1 MPDAHIVPHK
11 LGLFC
16 AFFLDKC
23 RWNLRAG
30 AALVVKSDQALDE
43 LTELAEAINRSLAA
57 AAQARK
63 ATRAHRPRALTRKS
77 LNKRT

>member
-1 MPDAHIVPHK
+1 M
-11 LGLFC
+11 
-16 AFFLDKC
+16 DKC

-30 AALVVKSDQALDE
+30 AALAVKSDQALDE

-57 AAQARK
+57 ATQARK

-77 LNKRT
+77 LK

>member
-1 MPDAHIVPHK
+1 MPDAPTSYRTNW
-11 LGLFC
+11 G
-16 AFFLDKC
+16 FFVHFMDKC

-30 AALVVKSDQALDE
+30 AALAVKSDQALDE

-57 AAQARK
+57 ATQPRK

-77 LNKRT
+77 LK